1 MSPKKFDI
9 RNQAAYSMAEAARY
23 LKLPAATLRA
33 WVVGRAYPIEEGRR
47 AMSQPLIRCAQK
59 RPPLLSFQNLIEA
72 HVLRSLRSDHGVAFG
87 ELRKAIKYAEQRLN
101 IERLLLHPDLRTG
114 AGRVFLDK
122 YGELIDL
129 PNSGQLAMR
138 KLLEEHLK
146 RVEWDE
152 WKFPVRLYPFVSGVA
167 SAQRPIAIDAS
178 IAFGRPVVVRVGVST
193 SAISQRIDAGESVAE
208 LCDDYGLTEAEI
220 EEAVLYERAA

>member
-1 MSPKKFDI
+1 MSSKSFDA
-9 RNQAAYSMAEAARY
+9 RNQATYSIAEAARY
-23 LKLPAATLRA
+23 LKLPAATLRS
-33 WVVGRAYPIEEGRR
+33 WVVGRAYPVAKESR
-47 AMSQPLIRCAQK
+47 ALFQPLIKCAHK

-72 HVLRSLRSDHGVAFG
+72 HVLRSLRSEHGVAIR
-87 ELRKAIKYAEQRLN
+87 ELRKAIKYAEQQLN
-101 IERLLLHPDLRTG
+101 IERLLLHPDLRTL

-129 PNSGQLAMR
+129 PASGQLAMR
-138 KLLEEHLK
+138 RLLEEHLK

-167 SAQRPIAIDAS
+167 SPQRPIAIDAN
-178 IAFGRPVVVRVGVST
+178 IAFGRPVLVRVGVST
-193 SAISQRIDAGESVAE
+193 SAISERIDAGESVAE
-208 LCDDYGLTEAEI
+208 LCDDYGLTETEI